1 MPPLPRDFV
10 TWHCGASP
18 GERPPWNPP
27 MPPLPR
33 DFVTWHC
40 GASPGE
46 RPPWNPPMPPLPRD
60 FVTWHCG
67 ASPGERPPWNPP
79 LAWGGP
85 LEPPRWTVTESTRHC
100 RTSPAYNL
108 LSVEGRQGARPG
120 ALGVAAAY
128 VLLFLLGAME
138 GVIGCFQFSR
148 SIGSF
153 PVAALG
159 FCALILVTCLLA
171 AGAGMDS
178 PMGALVVAAGWL
190 AASFGADPADRRGQ
204 RDRYQHHRGQA
215 VPLRRCGLRRDRD
228 RGQFPLAAA
237 PAQW

>member
-1 MPPLPRDFV
+1 
-10 TWHCGASP
+10 
-18 GERPPWNPP
+18 
-27 MPPLPR
+27 
-33 DFVTWHC
+33 
-40 GASPGE
+40 
-46 RPPWNPPMPPLPRD
+46 MPPLPRD

-171 AGAGMDS
+171 GAGMGS

-190 AASFGADPADRRGQ
+190 AASFVLTLPTAAGSVIVTNTTAGKLYLYGGAVCAAIGIVASFRWRPRRPSGDQ
-204 RDRYQHHRGQA
+204 RQE
-215 VPLRRCGLRRDRD
+215 LRL
-228 RGQFPLAAA
+228 
-237 PAQW
+237 